1 MEAILHPPIDP
12 VLKFMVL
19 NGKAKIGKNCS
30 IPTNINVKIPA
41 TVVVIKAAKLHF
53 FMFKLQFAPLTVIF
67 TNSDPINAIAVTI
80 NGIVITE
87 YCRNVLMDIIMNT
100 DAATKTPIIEERD
113 NLKSVLDISLKYS
126 WFFN

>member
-30 IPTNINVKIPA
+30 MLTNVNVKIPA
-41 TVVVIKAAKLHF
+41 TAVVINAAKLHLF
-53 FMFKLQFAPLTVIF
+53 IFKPQFAPLTVIF
-67 TNSDPINAIAVTI
+67 TNNDPINAIAVTI
-80 NGIVITE
+80 NGIVINE
-87 YCRNVLMDIIMNT
+87 YCRNVLIDTITNT
-100 DAATKTPIIEERD
+100 DPATRIPIIEESD

-126 WFFN
+126 LVL

>member
-41 TVVVIKAAKLHF
+41 TAVVINAAKLHF
-53 FMFKLQFAPLTVIF
+53 FIFKLQFAPLTVILI
-67 TNSDPINAIAVTI
+67 NNEPINAMVVTI
-80 NGIVITE
+80 NGIVINE
-87 YCRNVLMDIIMNT
+87 YCRNVLIDTIMNT
-100 DAATKTPIIEERD
+100 DPATKIPIIEERD

-126 WFFN
+126 LVL